1 MAENILRLKVQSE
14 EYDAKLKQAAQGLT
28 RYADECR
35 KVGGTLEVVEKET
48 LDYVRALGQ
57 MDTTSRTATGKLA
70 EMKKTFTEL
79 SVVYKNMT
87 DEEKNSPF
95 GKALATS
102 LDQLKGRIGESKVQL
117 DDINKS
123 INGGGGL
130 TGALDSL
137 SDKFGM
143 SVQSLAGWGTA
154 LAAGKAALDVAK
166 DAFFASEETVDEWGR
181 VMDSSKSLYEGFLTA
196 LNTGDISGYLNRIDS
211 IVQAARA
218 AYNELDRLGTMKTI
232 QAPQMSA
239 QQTENERMRMM
250 IQTGRYIA
258 PVDGRRAS
266 MKNGQLL
273 TPDQIKRIEQQ
284 LQGGMQKVVTL
295 VGNEVAQTGR
305 AIDAVYNRQAQ
316 ELGMSLKEFR
326 KGTSSMAEFDK
337 RMTGYDQYQKWR
349 AEHTTIDQQSG
360 REIVARGNPF
370 EQFAKWG
377 TFRVDGNRYNDLVKL
392 VQQRDQQAGSLYGM
406 QSQAYRT
413 MNRAEGV
420 TVSKLMK
427 GGVTGGGG
435 RSAGGSGGGKS
446 ESTFAPDS
454 IAAQQKLVAD
464 LTRQWNEAGA
474 EVRNQYVGPLVEAEA
489 KLKDMKD
496 QQALMKEQ
504 AQGKL
509 LGDTQ
514 TTTIT
519 ATVEIDDNEAI
530 EKLRDIDGITIDPK
544 TLSVTAETQEAL
556 EKLRELKGVHLDE
569 STVQTNT
576 EIQSIEIP
584 ISSDVA
590 FEVWMNGIKEQLANL
605 KIDPIE
611 IPIETTTKDV
621 KAIAKAASITADVVG
636 SIGDAFNAIEDPAAK
651 VMGTVMQA
659 IASVALGYAQA
670 TVQATSMGPWAW
682 VAFAA
687 TGLATML
694 TMISTIHS
702 ATGYATGGMIE
713 GNTYSGDQIPA
724 MLNAGEVVLNR
735 AQQGNLASQ
744 LEGGGMR
751 NLNLSGRIRGTDII
765 LSVDRTLSLEGK
777 QLLTW
782 GR

>member
-1 MAENILRLKVQSE
+1 MSESILRLKVSSE
-14 EYDAKLKQAAQGLT
+14 EYDNKLKRAAEGLT

-166 DAFFASEETVDEWGR
+166 DAFFASEATVDEWGR
-181 VMDSSKSLYEGFLTA
+181 TMDASKSLYEGFLTS
-196 LNTGDISGYLNRIDS
+196 LNTGDISGYLSRIDS

-218 AYNELDRLGTMKTI
+218 AYDELDRLGTMKTI

-266 MKNGQLL
+266 MQNGQLL

-337 RMTGYDQYQKWR
+337 RMAGYDQYQKWR
-349 AEHTTIDQQSG
+349 NENYYTDNWG
-360 REIVARGNPF
+360 NRRVKEGNPF
-370 EQFAKWG
+370 EEYKKWG
-377 TFRVDGNRYNDLVKL
+377 TFRVDGDRYNDLVKL
-392 VQQRDQQAGSLYGM
+392 IQQRDQQAGSLYGM

-413 MNRAEGV
+413 MNRAEGI
-420 TVSKLMK
+420 TVRQLM
-427 GGVTGGGG
+427 GGGSGGGGG
-435 RSAGGSGGGKS
+435 RSTGGGGG
-446 ESTFAPDS
+446 FD
-454 IAAQQKLVAD
+454 
-464 LTRQWNEAGA
+464 
-474 EVRNQYVGPLVEAEA
+474 
-489 KLKDMKD
+489 
-496 QQALMKEQ
+496 
-504 AQGKL
+504 
-509 LGDTQ
+509 
-514 TTTIT
+514 
-519 ATVEIDDNEAI
+519 
-530 EKLRDIDGITIDPK
+530 
-544 TLSVTAETQEAL
+544 
-556 EKLRELKGVHLDE
+556 
-569 STVQTNT
+569 
-576 EIQSIEIP
+576 
-584 ISSDVA
+584 ISS
-590 FEVWMNGIKEQLANL
+590 I
-605 KIDPIE
+605 
-611 IPIETTTKDV
+611 
-621 KAIAKAASITADVVG
+621 
-636 SIGDAFNAIEDPAAK
+636 AFNAPQVTPEQMIAPPSVWEEYSEGIRKTFETVGDGMDNLTEWTKNFDPYRENMEKMTKAAKQQQMAFNMGAEAANNLGAAFSQMEDPAAK
-651 VMGTVMQA
+651 AAGTVISA
-659 IASVALGYAQA
+659 IANIALGFGQA
-670 TVQATSMGPWAW
+670 VASAGSMGPWAW
-682 VAFAA
+682 LAYVAAGTAA
-687 TGLATML
+687 LAT
-694 TMISTIHS
+694 TISTVHS
-702 ATGYATGGMIE
+702 LTGYAQGGIVK
-713 GNTYSGDQIPA
+713 GNSYSGDNIYGGPDA
-724 MLNAGEVVLNR
+724 MVNAGELVLTK
-735 AQQGNLASQ
+735 AQQSTLASQ
-744 LEGGGMR
+744 LQEGGMR

>member
-1 MAENILRLKVQSE
+1 MADSIVRLKVESS
-14 EYDAKLKQAAQGLT
+14 EYDQKLKRAAEGLT

-57 MDTTSRTATGKLA
+57 MDTVSRTATGKLA

-102 LDQLKGRIGESKVQL
+102 LDQLKVRIGESKAQL

-166 DAFFASEETVDEWGR
+166 DAFFASEATVDEWGR

-196 LNTGDISGYLNRIDS
+196 LNTGDISGYLSRIDS

-218 AYNELDRLGTMKTI
+218 AYDELDRLGTMKTI

-266 MKNGQLL
+266 MQNGQLL

-337 RMTGYDQYQKWR
+337 RMAGYDQYQKWR
-349 AEHTTIDQQSG
+349 AEHTTIDIQSG
-360 REIVARGNPF
+360 RETVARGNPF

-377 TFRVDGNRYNDLVKL
+377 TFRVDGDRYNDLVKL
-392 VQQRDQQAGSLYGM
+392 IQQRDQQAGQAYSM

-413 MNRAEGV
+413 MNRAEGI
-420 TVSKLMK
+420 TLRQIM
-427 GGVTGGGG
+427 G
-435 RSAGGSGGGKS
+435 GGSGGGSSNKNLPTLEEFWLQMTKNDMKLQDQKAAGDLVKDMPS
-446 ESTFAPDS
+446 PYQMMFDEIKKQYLDKKDFDYGKDISKEWKVDSKGNLTNKPENRAQESMARDLSKFTGYAEKTLGGVSS
-454 IAAQQKLVAD
+454 IVGGLSQLGVEIPKGLQDVLGGIQGITSIVTGIASLVA
-464 LTRQWNEAGA
+464 
-474 EVRNQYVGPLVEAEA
+474 
-489 KLKDMKD
+489 M
-496 QQALMKEQ
+496 
-504 AQGKL
+504 
-509 LGDTQ
+509 
-514 TTTIT
+514 I
-519 ATVEIDDNEAI
+519 
-530 EKLRDIDGITIDPK
+530 
-544 TLSVTAETQEAL
+544 EAL
-556 EKLRELKGVHLDE
+556 T
-569 STVQTNT
+569 TVQTT
-576 EIQSIEIP
+576 E
-584 ISSDVA
+584 
-590 FEVWMNGIKEQLANL
+590 
-605 KIDPIE
+605 
-611 IPIETTTKDV
+611 
-621 KAIAKAASITADVVG
+621 
-636 SIGDAFNAIEDPAAK
+636 
-651 VMGTVMQA
+651 
-659 IASVALGYAQA
+659 
-670 TVQATSMGPWAW
+670 
-682 VAFAA
+682 
-687 TGLATML
+687 
-694 TMISTIHS
+694 STIKSIPVIGWALAGGGIIH
-702 ATGYATGGMIE
+702 AANGYVP
-713 GNTYSGDQIPA
+713 GNNYSGDQVPA
-724 MLNAGEVVLNR
+724 LLNSGELVLNK
-735 AQQGNLASQ
+735 AQQNALANELQGN
-744 LEGGGMR
+744 GMQNMRLRTEVSGR
-751 NLNLSGRIRGTDII
+751 NLIVVIENDLKARGK
-765 LSVDRTLSLEGK
+765 G
-777 QLLTW
+777 QLATFK
-782 GR
+782 G

>member
-1 MAENILRLKVQSE
+1 MAESILRLRVQSD
-14 EYDAKLKQAAQGLT
+14 EYDNKLKQATNGLT
-28 RYADECR
+28 RYVDECR

-196 LNTGDISGYLNRIDS
+196 LNTGDISGYLSRIDS

-218 AYNELDRLGTMKTI
+218 AYDELDRLGTMKTI

-266 MKNGQLL
+266 MQNGQLL

-316 ELGMSLKEFR
+316 ELGMSLKELR
-326 KGTSSMAEFDK
+326 KGTSSMVEFDK
-337 RMTGYDQYQKWR
+337 RMAGYDQYQKWR
-349 AEHTTIDQQSG
+349 AEHTTIDMQSG
-360 REIVARGNPF
+360 RETVARGNPF

-377 TFRVDGNRYNDLVKL
+377 TFRVDGDRYNDLVKL
-392 VQQRDQQAGSLYGM
+392 IQQRDQQAGSLYGM

-413 MNRAEGV
+413 MNRAEGI
-420 TVSKLMK
+420 TVRQLM
-427 GGVTGGGG
+427 GGGSGGGGG
-435 RSAGGSGGGKS
+435 RSGGGKGLDAS
-446 ESTFAPDS
+446 S
-454 IAAQQKLVAD
+454 IAFKAVQVTPEQMIAPPSVWEEYAD
-464 LTRQWNEAGA
+464 GIKKTFGTIGDGMDNLTEWTN
-474 EVRNQYVGPLVEAEA
+474 NFDPYTD
-489 KLKDMKD
+489 K
-496 QQALMKEQ
+496 MKEM
-504 AQGKL
+504 
-509 LGDTQ
+509 T
-514 TTTIT
+514 
-519 ATVEIDDNEAI
+519 
-530 EKLRDIDGITIDPK
+530 
-544 TLSVTAETQEAL
+544 
-556 EKLRELKGVHLDE
+556 
-569 STVQTNT
+569 
-576 EIQSIEIP
+576 
-584 ISSDVA
+584 
-590 FEVWMNGIKEQLANL
+590 
-605 KIDPIE
+605 
-611 IPIETTTKDV
+611 
-621 KAIAKAASITADVVG
+621 KAARQQQM
-636 SIGDAFNAIEDPAAK
+636 AFGMAGQAAENLGAALSGMDDPAARAA
-651 VMGTVMQA
+651 GTVISA
-659 IASVALGYAQA
+659 IANIALGFGQAVAQA
-670 TVQATSMGPWAW
+670 GSMGPWAW
-682 VAFAA
+682 LAYVAAGTAA
-687 TGLATML
+687 LAT
-694 TMISTIHS
+694 TISTVHS
-702 ATGYATGGMIE
+702 LTGYAQGGIVK
-713 GNTYSGDQIPA
+713 GNSYSGDNIYGGPDA
-724 MLNAGEVVLNR
+724 MVNAGELVLTK
-735 AQQGNLASQ
+735 AQQSTLASQ
-744 LEGGGMR
+744 LQEGGMR